1 MKKFLISIVL
11 TFLLLHFSCAKKE
24 EKVEKKPPEVTIPTI
39 KPEAEVHLRK
49 SFKFLNQRKL
59 DKAISEIEK
68 AVKIQPDNGI
78 ILATAGS
85 IYEQKGNREKALYY
99 YKEALKYQPTRQD
112 CKDAIARLEGKQIAP
127 GVREYEA
134 KGRGG
139 PIKVKEYPEEKRP

>member
-1 MKKFLISIVL
+1 MKKIFWYLSIILIFSIL
-11 TFLLLHFSCAKKE
+11 PGCAKKE
-24 EKVEKKPPEVTIPTI
+24 EVKKQTPEIPVPTV
-39 KPEAEVHLRK
+39 KPEADIHLRK
-49 SFKFLNQRKL
+49 AFKFLNEKKL

-85 IYEQKGNREKALYY
+85 IYEQKRDKEKALYY

-112 CKDAIARLEGKQIAP
+112 CKEAIARIEGEQTP
-127 GVREYEA
+127 SGVREYEA
-134 KGRGG
+134 KGKSG